1 MNIFNSCKKSTIDFI
16 KKVSVIL
23 HAFVK
28 GTQNNKKHKILKSNS
43 NKKELVF
50 ITNSFILVDFYILLF
65 YFLRIKPIDNER
77 IIAFMLSPNKN
88 GIVPFIIT

>member
-1 MNIFNSCKKSTIDFI
+1 MLLS
-16 KKVSVIL
+16 
-23 HAFVK
+23 K
-28 GTQNNKKHKILKSNS
+28 GRRTTKKHKILKSNS
-43 NKKELVF
+43 NKKRAR
-50 ITNSFILVDFYILLF
+50 ISTNSFILVDFYILLF